1 MVGNRR
7 HLLFCTDN
15 QMELLGKAKI
25 WYMDGT
31 FRVVKDPFQQLFSI
45 HAFVRS
51 GDNMKQ
57 IPLVF
62 VIMSGDNMKRIPL
75 VFVIMSGDN
84 MKQIPLVFVIMS
96 GDNMKQIPLV
106 FVIMSGDNMKQI
118 PLVFVIMSVK
128 CTEDYYQVY
137 IYIFLN
143 ILL

>member
-1 MVGNRR
+1 
-7 HLLFCTDN
+7 
-15 QMELLGKAKI
+15 MELLGKAKI

-62 VIMSGDNMKRIPL
+62 VIMSGDNMK
-75 VFVIMSGDN
+75 
-84 MKQIPLVFVIMS
+84 QIPLVFVIMS

-106 FVIMSGDNMKQI
+106 FVMSGDNMKQI
-118 PLVFVIMSVK
+118 PLVFVIMSGK

-137 IYIFLN
+137 IYIFWN